1 MKEYARL
8 VVSVDSTQVTKAG
21 TELDKLP
28 AKAGKAEKSASSM
41 SKAFVKLGS
50 VLAAAFSVREVMR
63 AAESYTNLT
72 NRLRL
77 VTEGAEGL
85 ARAQEDVFRIA
96 QASRQPLSE
105 TAELYQ
111 RIAQNQK
118 ELGLTSEEV
127 GRITETISK
136 SLAVSGTSAASAA
149 GAMVQLGQAFAS
161 GALRGDELNSVLESA
176 PALAQALAKGLG
188 VTVGQLRALG
198 QEGSLTAKNVVEAL
212 QAQGEEM
219 DKAFESL
226 APTIS
231 SALTTVSSAFTQM
244 IGKMDSASGSSS
256 GLAEAL
262 MEVAKLLQDPDT
274 IEGLSDLAS
283 GLATLTTWLIKTTS
297 ATASFFD
304 EFTDRM
310 AGIRNLTEIQR
321 MQEEVRGLQIE
332 INNLTGD
339 LSSPDWL
346 LSIRGLDRGELESK
360 AASLKL
366 MIQGLDGTLQEMRAE
381 PVFSEIAKEIQSV
394 IKPLGAVAAVTS
406 DVDKEAKKLAGSY
419 KSAAEALERQ
429 IALYGLTSEAAAT
442 LYELENGSLQGIV
455 GKQATYLLGLAKEL
469 DEKREL
475 TEIEQLRIDILRES
489 GQLRAANDAQFDL
502 EYAAKIAEYEKQ
514 GNQAMIERL
523 ETLRAIREIQM
534 TADQPPG
541 TVEGVSSAPPVSG
554 ADPAVGGAGAEIMRL
569 QMEAEAVEMWRSTEL
584 EKQRAFLEAKAI
596 NEEQYAERTANI
608 HEQHQQKLEQLESA
622 KNQTILTS
630 SADFFGNMA
639 TLSQS
644 GNKELGAIGKAAAIA
659 QATMQGYVA
668 VSNALAVQP
677 YPLGLALAASAGV
690 VAAANVASIAGVS
703 FEGGGYTGDGPRVGG
718 LDGKG
723 GYMAMVHPKE
733 TIIDHTK
740 QSANGGSSS
749 PEIQIQVS
757 NNGQPK
763 QVDARMQRINDKKF
777 VLSVMMEDLASGSKA
792 SYSHQNANAHGMKRR
807 GG

>member
-161 GALRGDELNSVLESA
+161 GTLRGDELNSVLESA

-188 VTVGQLRALG
+188 VTVGQLRSLG
-198 QEGSLTAKNVVEAL
+198 QEGALTAKNVVEAL

-231 SALTTVSSAFTQM
+231 SALTTVNSAFTQM

-283 GLATLTTWLIKTTS
+283 GFATLTTWLIKTAS

-346 LSIRGLDRGELESK
+346 LSIRGLDRGELESRVRMLK
-360 AASLKL
+360 LTMQGLQGTLKEMEGEQALSGLSTAIEAASKE
-366 MIQGLDGTLQEMRAE
+366 QEGF
-381 PVFSEIAKEIQSV
+381 VSIAK
-394 IKPLGAVAAVTS
+394 
-406 DVDKEAKKLAGSY
+406 
-419 KSAAEALERQ
+419 
-429 IALYGLTSEAAAT
+429 
-442 LYELENGSLQGIV
+442 GSLKGIV
-455 GKQATYLLGLAKEL
+455 GQQTEYLDKLSKEL
-469 DEKREL
+469 DSKRAL
-475 TEIEQLRIDILRES
+475 TEQEQIRIDILRES

-514 GNQAMIERL
+514 GNRAMIDRL
-523 ETLRAIREIQM
+523 ETLRAIREVQM
-534 TADQPPG
+534 TADQTPG

-569 QMEAEAVEMWRSTEL
+569 QMEAEAIQVWRATEL

-608 HEQHQQKLEQLESA
+608 HEQHQQRLEQLESA

-630 SADFFGNMA
+630 SGEFFGNMA

-644 GNKELGAIGKAAAIA
+644 ANKELGAIGKAAAIA

-677 YPLGLALAASAGV
+677 YPLGIALAASAGV

-703 FEGGGYTGDGPRVGG
+703 FEGGGYTGNGPRVGG

-777 VLSVMMEDLASGSKA
+777 VLSVMMEDLASGSKT
-792 SYSHQNANAHGMKRR
+792 SYSRQNANAHGVKRR